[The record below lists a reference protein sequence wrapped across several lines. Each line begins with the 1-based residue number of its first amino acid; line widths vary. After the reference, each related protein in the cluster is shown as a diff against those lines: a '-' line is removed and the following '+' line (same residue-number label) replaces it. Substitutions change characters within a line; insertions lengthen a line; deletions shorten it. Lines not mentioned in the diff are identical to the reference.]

1 VAIFREIV
9 KLVEAKPS
17 VLETRRDQMFP
28 VLGPVEIGR
37 LGRFGEPRRFAKGD
51 YLARTGQTTP
61 GLLVFLSGE
70 VRVAPRDRPD
80 EPIVTYTAGG
90 FLGELAQLSGRPAL
104 ADAVALSDVE
114 AIQISPPHLRELIVA
129 EAEIGEKIMRALI
142 LRRVGLLE
150 RNVGGPII
158 IGRAE
163 NRDVLR
169 LENFLARNG
178 HPHQRLDPDTDSC
191 AQTLIERF
199 QVAQTELPIV
209 LCSNGE
215 LLRNPSESRLARCI
229 GLTHALDTNKL
240 YDVAIVGSGPAGL
253 AAAVYATTEG
263 LSVIVLDCRAFG
275 GQAGASARIENYLG
289 FPTGISGIA
298 LMARAYNQAQKFGA
312 EMAIPE
318 EVAGMAE
325 DMSSGVR
332 HYLLD
337 IKGGQ
342 KIRARAVVIAS
353 GAEYRRLDVHNLS
366 EFEGAHVHYWA
377 SPIEAQLC
385 AGQEVALVGAGNSAG
400 QAAVY
405 LATHARK
412 VWMVVRGKSL
422 DATMSRYLCDR
433 IAAQPNIEVL
443 TETEVVKLSGDSGM
457 LDKVSWRHRRSG
469 EEDTR
474 DIQHLFLLIGAAPN
488 TDWLAQSDIER
499 DAKGFVCA
507 DSFQGEGRFPLQTN
521 RAGIFAIGDVRSGS
535 VKRVAASVGEGAQV
549 VAALHAYLAANG
561 TAEDIVNP
569 AGGSVRG

>member
-1 VAIFREIV
+1 MPDS
-9 KLVEAKPS
+9 KPS
-17 VLETRRDQMFP
+17 VLDTRRDQMFP
-28 VLGPVEIGR
+28 VLAAAEIDR
-37 LGRFGEPRRFAKGD
+37 LRRFGEPRTYKKGEF
-51 YLARTGQTTP
+51 LSRTGEVTSGLMIFLAGTARVTP
-61 GLLVFLSGE
+61 H
-70 VRVAPRDRPD
+70 DKPD
-80 EPIVTYTAGG
+80 EPIVIYQPGH
-90 FLGELAQLSGRPAL
+90 FLGELVQLSGRPSL
-104 ADAVALSDVE
+104 TDAVAQSDVE
-114 AIQISPPHLRELIVA
+114 VLVISPPHLRELIVA

-150 RNVGGPII
+150 RNVGGPVI
-158 IGRAE
+158 IGRAD

-178 HPHQRLDPDTDSC
+178 HPHQRLDPDTDEC
-191 AQTLIERF
+191 AKTWIDRF
-199 QVAQTELPIV
+199 HIKPGELPIV
-209 LCSNGE
+209 ICPDGNM
-215 LLRNPSESRLARCI
+215 LRNPGENQLARCI
-229 GLTHALDTNKL
+229 GLTHAIDTNKL

-253 AAAVYATTEG
+253 AAAVYATSEG

-318 EVAGMAE
+318 EVDCMRE
-325 DMSSGVR
+325 DLSSGARRYV
-332 HYLLD
+332 LNL
-337 IKGGQ
+337 KGGQ
-342 KIRARAVVIAS
+342 SVKARAVVVAS
-353 GAEYRRLDVHNLS
+353 GAEYRRLDVSNLS

-405 LATHARK
+405 LASHAAK
-412 VWMVVRGKSL
+412 VWMIVRGKSL

-443 TETEVVKLSGDSGM
+443 TETEVVALTGQDGM
-457 LDKVSWRHRRSG
+457 LEKVSWRGRRTG
-469 EEDTR
+469 AQTTR
-474 DIQHLFLLIGAAPN
+474 DIRHLFLLIGAEPN
-488 TDWLAQSDIER
+488 TNWLGLSDIER

-507 DSFQGEGRFPLQTN
+507 DAFQDKGKFPLQTN
-521 RAGIFAIGDVRSGS
+521 RPGIFAIGDVRSGS

-549 VAALHAYLAANG
+549 VAAIHAYLAANG
-561 TAEDIVNP
+561 NPEEIVNP
-569 AGGSVRG
+569 AGGSVRD

>member
-1 VAIFREIV
+1 VA
-9 KLVEAKPS
+9 
-17 VLETRRDQMFP
+17 Q
-28 VLGPVEIGR
+28 
-37 LGRFGEPRRFAKGD
+37 
-51 YLARTGQTTP
+51 
-61 GLLVFLSGE
+61 
-70 VRVAPRDRPD
+70 
-80 EPIVTYTAGG
+80 
-90 FLGELAQLSGRPAL
+90 
-104 ADAVALSDVE
+104 SDVE
-114 AIQISPPHLRELIVA
+114 VLVISPPHLRELIVA

-150 RNVGGPII
+150 RNVGGPVI
-158 IGRAE
+158 IGRAD

-178 HPHQRLDPDTDSC
+178 HPHQRLDPDTDEC
-191 AQTLIERF
+191 AKTWIDRF
-199 QVAQTELPIV
+199 HIKPGELPIV
-209 LCSNGE
+209 ICPDGNM
-215 LLRNPSESRLARCI
+215 LRNPGENQLARCI
-229 GLTHALDTNKL
+229 GLTHAIDTNKL

-253 AAAVYATTEG
+253 AAAVYATSEG

-318 EVAGMAE
+318 EVDCMRE
-325 DMSSGVR
+325 DLSSGARRYV
-332 HYLLD
+332 LNL
-337 IKGGQ
+337 KGGQ
-342 KIRARAVVIAS
+342 SVKARAVVVAS
-353 GAEYRRLDVHNLS
+353 GAEYRRLDVSNLS

-405 LATHARK
+405 LASHAAK
-412 VWMVVRGKSL
+412 VWMIVRGKSL

-443 TETEVVKLSGDSGM
+443 TETEVVALTGQDGM
-457 LDKVSWRHRRSG
+457 LEKVSWRGRRTG
-469 EEDTR
+469 AQTTR
-474 DIQHLFLLIGAAPN
+474 NIRHLFLLIGAEPN
-488 TDWLAQSDIER
+488 TNWLGLSDIER

-507 DSFQGEGRFPLQTN
+507 DAFQDKGKFPLQTN
-521 RAGIFAIGDVRSGS
+521 RPGIFAIGDVRSGS

-549 VAALHAYLAANG
+549 VAAIHAYLAANG
-561 TAEDIVNP
+561 IPEEIVNP
-569 AGGSVRG
+569 AGGSVRD